1 MLISDLVYPTSR
13 LYFYSALKQDDKT
26 SLFNMSAALTAIYIA
41 TLNLALW
48 LFAIKMWALS
58 QTVVSIQTNQDPL
71 KKDTLLK
78 AIYYTGIV
86 LNALAGVFMGI
97 S

>member
-1 MLISDLVYPTSR
+1 MAAVLAAIFIAS
-13 LYFYSALKQDDKT
+13 
-26 SLFNMSAALTAIYIA
+26 FNI
-41 TLNLALW
+41 ALW

-78 AIYYTGIV
+78 ATYYTGIV
-86 LNALAGVFMGI
+86 LNALAGVFIGI
-97 S
+97 SEVHYKNKAL